1 MRRQVASNWQKAVHQ
16 MWWKAALVAFVA
28 ARAVAQSQHDQQP
41 ERRLVISVP
50 DRKLAVVED
59 GRIVKVY
66 PVAVGAD
73 ATPSPSGNF
82 RVVNR
87 LTNPTYYH
95 AGKVI
100 PAGKRNPLGDR
111 WMGLDRKG
119 YGIHG
124 TNQPKS
130 IGTAA
135 SHGCIRMAKTDL
147 EDLFARVRVGDA
159 VEIHVERDP
168 QVTALFAPQGQTTT
182 VAAVAVPAV
191 TGGMN

>member
-1 MRRQVASNWQKAVHQ
+1 MRRQAAGNWQKAVHR

-28 ARAVAQSQHDQQP
+28 ARAVAQSQQDQQP

-59 GRIVKVY
+59 GKVVKVY
-66 PVAVGAD
+66 PVAVGTD
-73 ATPSPSGNF
+73 ATPSPSGTY

-100 PAGKRNPLGDR
+100 AAGRRNPLGDR

-130 IGTAA
+130 IGKAA
-135 SHGCIRMAKTDL
+135 SHGCIRMAKSDV
-147 EDLFARVRVGDA
+147 EELFARVRVGDA
-159 VEIHVERDP
+159 VEIHAGRDP
-168 QVTALFAPQGQTTT
+168 QVTALFAPQAEATT
-182 VAAVAVPAV
+182 VAAVAVPAI